1 MELALSMVAL
11 ACFLA
16 MIVAWALVPHPGRE
30 LPAAT
35 SAPEPGAAQA
45 LGVN

>member
-11 ACFLA
+11 ACFIA
-16 MIVAWALVPHPGRE
+16 MIVAWAVVPHRGRD
-30 LPAAT
+30 LPDAGP
-35 SAPEPGAAQA
+35 APEPGAAHA